1 MDQRQK
7 AIYGETPRQK
17 TERKKAER
25 AEKARRSIRNRIK
38 TSKGDGQD
46 RDASSVSMPSSCTP
60 EDQENLIYV
69 GGNYMGSPDYQE
81 SYNQWFHEE
90 LVERWLRS
98 LPRR

>member
-1 MDQRQK
+1 MPPK
-7 AIYGETPRQK
+7 KTPRQK
-17 TERKKAER
+17 KADKL
-25 AEKARRSIRNRIK
+25 AKAVRNRIR
-38 TSKGDGQD
+38 TCRGDGQD
-46 RDASSVSMPSSCTP
+46 RDASSVSMPSSGTS

-69 GGNYMGSPDYQE
+69 GGNYMGRPDYQE